1 MKNIGFVNW
10 NLKKTLVVFVFVFG
24 TGRPLVSVFK
34 VLTVDTQTTIPVVF
48 LQ

>member
-24 TGRPLVSVFK
+24 TGRLLFSAIK
-34 VLTVDTQTTIPVVF
+34 VLIVVTQTTVPVVF